1 MSRRDALA
9 KLLALGVALGLA
21 PVATLAD
28 QPTRIWRV
36 GVLVQEKRPVSIE
49 NHHRFGAFAKE
60 LRRLG
65 YIEGDNLVTEW
76 RFADGVSERL
86 PALAAELVRLK
97 VDVIVAATTPPTA
110 AARKA
115 TSTIPIVMASVGD
128 PVGSG
133 FVANLAHPGGN
144 ITGFSNLT
152 GELGPKYLE
161 LLLTLVPQLSRV
173 AVLIN
178 PGNSTSAPILKDI
191 EAAAQR
197 SGVTVVPIAADNPK
211 KIDEAFYVM
220 LQEHAGAFITVPDAL
235 FVQQAGQIAKL
246 AIEHRLP
253 SMDGIRE
260 AVYAGGLMSYGQDRA
275 ENYRLAATYVDKILK
290 GVKVSDLPVVQAT
303 KFEIIINSKTARAL
317 GIVIPQSLLLRADQV
332 IE

>member
-97 VDVIVAATTPPTA
+97 VDVIVA
-110 AARKA
+110 
-115 TSTIPIVMASVGD
+115 
-128 PVGSG
+128 
-133 FVANLAHPGGN
+133 
-144 ITGFSNLT
+144 
-152 GELGPKYLE
+152 
-161 LLLTLVPQLSRV
+161 
-173 AVLIN
+173 
-178 PGNSTSAPILKDI
+178 
-191 EAAAQR
+191 
-197 SGVTVVPIAADNPK
+197 
-211 KIDEAFYVM
+211 
-220 LQEHAGAFITVPDAL
+220 
-235 FVQQAGQIAKL
+235 
-246 AIEHRLP
+246 
-253 SMDGIRE
+253 
-260 AVYAGGLMSYGQDRA
+260 
-275 ENYRLAATYVDKILK
+275 
-290 GVKVSDLPVVQAT
+290 
-303 KFEIIINSKTARAL
+303 
-317 GIVIPQSLLLRADQV
+317 
-332 IE
+332 